1 MGSNINR
8 KGITNEG
15 FISAPKMQDKSDS
28 HDVKV
33 TSGATIKKQQ
43 PGNNTSIVDLIP
55 DHRR

>member
-8 KGITNEG
+8 EGITNEG

-33 TSGATIKKQQ
+33 TCGATIKKQV
-43 PGNNTSIVDLIP
+43 PGLNNSIVDLIP